1 MTCQGRESEK
11 GGMCDLP
18 SARDKLNVLY
28 ALYCFGIA
36 SWFGWIF
43 DSSLMMTIALVV
55 LVAMCCEGRFFR

>member
-1 MTCQGRESEK
+1 
-11 GGMCDLP
+11 MCDLP